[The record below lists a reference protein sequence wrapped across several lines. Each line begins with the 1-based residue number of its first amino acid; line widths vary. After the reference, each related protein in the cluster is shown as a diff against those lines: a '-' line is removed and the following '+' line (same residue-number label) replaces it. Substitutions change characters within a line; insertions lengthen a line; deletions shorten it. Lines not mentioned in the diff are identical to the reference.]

1 MKKTLLLVLSAVF
14 FSPNVRAEDFVL
26 CVATVG
32 YEESE
37 NGAGTQPRPPFNLP
51 KLIPGHA
58 GGQDGA
64 GDRKEEI
71 LRSIETQIIPG
82 EKFSASSSNGAEI
95 LELRGSS
102 TRDNESNVRINLYYK
117 YSKITAEAMEAI
129 RSAEGDA
136 FKLQRI
142 MKLIPGSSTQ
152 TSIVLKP
159 GDSHDLGGISRVTEG
174 VGAKNFSAY
183 RIVVS
188 LRDRDMDRDMDGQ
201 ESAEP
206 SDEPKPR

>member
-32 YEESE
+32 YGDAE
-37 NGAGTQPRPPFNLP
+37 NGPGTQPGPPFNLP
-51 KLIPGHA
+51 KLTPGHG

-71 LRSIETQIIPG
+71 LRSVETQIIPG
-82 EKFSASSSNGAEI
+82 QKFSASSSNGAEI

-136 FKLQRI
+136 SKLQRI
-142 MKLIPGSSTQ
+142 MKLLPGSSTQ

-159 GDSHDLGGISRVTEG
+159 GDSHDLGGISFVTEG
-174 VGAKNFSAY
+174 AKKFSAY

-188 LRDRDMDRDMDGQ
+188 LRDRDMDGRK
-201 ESAEP
+201 SAEA
-206 SDEPKPR
+206 SEEPKPR